1 MDSQTPMA
9 ADAGQQALEALHA
22 HQVVLFA
29 VASLAELRESDTASH
44 LLRVRQYVR
53 LLAQTLQR
61 HPAYSARLDSAYI
74 EALCASVPMYDL
86 GTVAIPDRILLKPG
100 RLAPDE
106 LAIMTTH
113 TIRGHEAIVRA
124 EEALGL
130 QSPVLTF
137 AKELTLSHHEKWN
150 GKGYPK
156 GLSETQIPLSARL
169 LAVADVY
176 DAIISNKIYRQ
187 GLSHEA
193 AVGIIFG
200 ERGQHFDPDV
210 VDAFM
215 ELTVEFEAVAR
226 RFADT
231 DRDMQNKIDYM
242 ANAIAEIAEL

>member
-1 MDSQTPMA
+1 MDSESFFAGDA
-9 ADAGQQALEALHA
+9 AVEALHA

-29 VASLAELRESDTASH
+29 MTSLAELRESDTASH
-44 LLRVRQYVR
+44 LLRVKNYVR
-53 LLAQTLQR
+53 LLAEKLQQQ
-61 HPAYSARLDSAYI
+61 PAYSSRINRVYI
-74 EALCASVPMYDL
+74 DALCSSVPMYDL
-86 GTVAIPDRILLKPG
+86 GTVGIPDRILLKPG
-100 RLAPDE
+100 RLTSEE

-113 TIRGHEAIVRA
+113 TTRGYEAIVQA
-124 EEALGL
+124 EKALGL
-130 QSPVLTF
+130 QSSMLTF
-137 AKELTLSHHEKWN
+137 AKELTQSHHEKWN

-169 LAVADVY
+169 VAVADVY
-176 DAIISNKIYRQ
+176 DALISNKIYRQ
-187 GLSHEA
+187 GLSHEE

-215 ELTVEFEAVAR
+215 ELTVEFEDVAR

-231 DRDMQNKIDYM
+231 ERDMQNKIDYM

>member
-1 MDSQTPMA
+1 MDSQSLIASDA
-9 ADAGQQALEALHA
+9 AQEALHA

-29 VASLAELRESDTASH
+29 ITSLAELRESDTASH
-44 LLRVRQYVR
+44 LLRVKHYVR
-53 LLAQTLQR
+53 LLAESLRQ
-61 HPAYSARLDSAYI
+61 HPAYSAHITTGYI
-74 EALCASVPMYDL
+74 EALCSSVPMYDL
-86 GTVAIPDRILLKPG
+86 GTLAVPDRILLKPG
-100 RLAPDE
+100 RLTPDE
-106 LAIMTTH
+106 LAIMSTH
-113 TIRGHEAIVRA
+113 TTRGYEAIVQA
-124 EEALGL
+124 ENALGL
-130 QSPVLTF
+130 QSPMLRF

-169 LAVADVY
+169 VAVADVY
-176 DAIISNKIYRQ
+176 DALISNKIYRQ
-187 GLSHEA
+187 GMSHED

-215 ELTVEFEAVAR
+215 ERTVEFADVAR

-231 DRDMQNKIDYM
+231 DRDMHNKIEYM